1 MCAKS
6 LQSCPTLCNTM
17 AYSPLGSSVH
27 GILQAR
33 ILEWVAIPSS
43 RGSSWPRHVSCGSWT
58 AGRVFTAEPS
68 RKPQCRAYLERNR
81 ILMESS
87 PSPICFLSSCI
98 LYEGRKHRNDETKQ
112 GEEKWIFHM
121 LSISVLSSMFVHLS
135 DLITLYMRT
144 VVLEKTLESPLDCKI
159 KPVNPKGNQ
168 PWIFIG
174 RTDAKAESP
183 ILWPPD
189 VKKRLIGKDPDAGK
203 D

>member
-17 AYSPLGSSVH
+17 AYSPLSSSVH
-27 GILQAR
+27 GVLQAR

-43 RGSSWPRHVSCGSWT
+43 RGSSWPRHVSCGSCT

-81 ILMESS
+81 ILTESS

-98 LYEGRKHRNDETKQ
+98 LYEGRKHRKDETKQ
-112 GEEKWIFHM
+112 GEEKLIFHM
-121 LSISVLSSMFVHLS
+121 LSISILSSMFAHLS
-135 DLITLYMRT
+135 DLVTLYMRA
-144 VVLEKTLESPLDCKI
+144 VVLEKTPESPLDWKI

-174 RTDAKAESP
+174 RTDAKAETP